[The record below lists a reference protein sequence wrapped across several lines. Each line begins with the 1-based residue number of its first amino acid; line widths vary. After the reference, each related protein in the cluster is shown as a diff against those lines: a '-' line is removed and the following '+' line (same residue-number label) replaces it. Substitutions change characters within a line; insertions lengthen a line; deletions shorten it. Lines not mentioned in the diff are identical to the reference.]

1 MCLSGRRGVDV
12 KIVSQLTVYYQ
23 EYISPMTSAPRNTP
37 QQGVAAGSAPHDSVS
52 APASVSSSSPT
63 PPASVN
69 PEGGPMDAWP
79 TGRLLSTASRLVEH
93 AWAEALESHGLT
105 HAGLIVLHFL
115 STGPAS
121 QIELA
126 RRARVQTQ
134 TMSRTLDRLERDGY
148 VERSADASDR
158 RRHVVMITPEGADA
172 FRRAHDLEA
181 TIFPELPQ
189 HDVLREALLH
199 LIAATETRRWGDLDD

>member
-1 MCLSGRRGVDV
+1 
-12 KIVSQLTVYYQ
+12 
-23 EYISPMTSAPRNTP
+23 MTPEPRNTP
-37 QQGVAAGSAPHDSVS
+37 QQGVAAGSAPHDSAS
-52 APASVSSSSPT
+52 ASASAHASASASASSSSTASPT

-158 RRHVVMITPEGADA
+158 RRHVVVITPEGADA